1 MDVLIRLFTRR
12 RIIVRRRHR
21 PAIYGVLYAGNLL
34 YGFQFFLTNNI
45 HSSFLEGFVGT
56 QYVGFIFAFAAIL
69 GLIAYYYIGPVLR
82 YFGNHRLVVFL
93 ATTQVFVLLGLA
105 TASAIWLIIPLYA
118 LVSLNSLLMVYCMD
132 IFLESYAEG
141 EDDTGSVRGLFLTVM
156 TIAAVLSP
164 LLLALILG
172 DGEEY
177 TRVYFLASLFLIP
190 FTFILGYAT
199 QNFRDPP
206 YRPLYLRDT
215 VGELWKNHNLRRIF
229 CAQFLLRLFFSW
241 SVIYTPLLLVQELG
255 FTWEDFGI
263 ILAIALTAYVI
274 FEYPAG
280 WIADN
285 FIGEKELLMTGI
297 GIIAL
302 TLMLIPSF
310 TAMPLLAW
318 AALLFINRVGAS
330 FVEVTTESY
339 FFKLVN
345 GSDTNLI
352 SIFRML
358 RPLAFLAGS
367 VSASVALF
375 VVSLPTL
382 FLLFGAFMLV
392 GLLIVLPLQ
401 DTR

>member
-12 RIIVRRRHR
+12 RIVVRKRHR

-34 YGFQFFLTNNI
+34 YGFQFFLTNNV
-45 HSSFLEGFVGT
+45 HSSLLEQFVGT

-69 GLIAYYYIGPVLR
+69 GLVAYYYIGPLLR

-93 ATTQVFVLLGLA
+93 ATTQVFALLGLSVA
-105 TASAIWLIIPLYA
+105 PALWLVVPLYA
-118 LVSLNSLLMVYCMD
+118 LVALNSLLMVYCMD

-172 DGEEY
+172 DGEAY
-177 TRVYFLASLFLIP
+177 GRVYFLASLFLIP

-199 QNFRDPP
+199 QNFRDPE
-206 YRPLYLRDT
+206 YRPLHLCET
-215 VGELWKNHNLRRIF
+215 LGTLWGNHNLRRIL

-241 SVIYTPLLLVQELG
+241 SVIYTPLLLVQQLG
-255 FTWEDFGI
+255 FTWEDFGV

-274 FEYPAG
+274 FEYPTG

-285 FIGEKELLMTGI
+285 ILGEKELLLTGI
-297 GIIAL
+297 GLIAT
-302 TLMLIPSF
+302 TLMIIPYF

-318 AALLFINRVGAS
+318 AALFFINRIGAS

-345 GSDTNLI
+345 GTDTNLI
-352 SIFRML
+352 SVFRML
-358 RPLAFLAGS
+358 RPLAFLVGS

-375 VVSLPTL
+375 FVSLPVL
-382 FLLFGAFMLV
+382 FLLFGVSMLV